1 VQVDPIK
8 PMLKAP
14 QTKQIKLNCDEPLSS
29 FAFKLNLCRYIKGSC
44 AMKQWPT
51 SLPAPM
57 QYFIRPAEGNW
68 GGYDHVADYTP
79 TTAAA
84 ANQGGDCRL
93 SANHETGTYYERFG
107 EASRCFDVKRQ
118 AGAYTS
124 PLFGST

>member
-1 VQVDPIK
+1 
-8 PMLKAP
+8 
-14 QTKQIKLNCDEPLSS
+14 
-29 FAFKLNLCRYIKGSC
+29 
-44 AMKQWPT
+44 MKQWPT